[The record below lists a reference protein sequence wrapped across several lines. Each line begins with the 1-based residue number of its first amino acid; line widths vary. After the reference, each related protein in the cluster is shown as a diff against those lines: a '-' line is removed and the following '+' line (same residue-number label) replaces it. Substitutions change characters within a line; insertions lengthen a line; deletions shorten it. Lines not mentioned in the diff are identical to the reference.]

1 VEDTNEMAQVG
12 KKIYLFS
19 AANGTHYT
27 LKNAMHK
34 KNMRISNEKYAAIYR
49 TQTQK
54 TNRLWCEARE
64 PE

>member
-12 KKIYLFS
+12 KKNYLFS

-34 KNMRISNEKYAAIYR
+34 KNMRISNEKYANI
-49 TQTQK
+49 
-54 TNRLWCEARE
+54 
-64 PE
+64 